1 MLRTVLL
8 ATPRLLEGRPVEDVK
23 RLGGSAAFSVGRLVS
38 ENPVLS
44 AASQPPSE
52 GHILPTGDLGLVWA
66 SDIVV
71 VAHYS

>member
-1 MLRTVLL
+1 M
-8 ATPRLLEGRPVEDVK
+8 EDVK
-23 RLGGSAAFSVGRLVS
+23 RLGGSSLFRSRLLS

-44 AASQPPSE
+44 AASLHLPKD
-52 GHILPTGDLGLVWA
+52 IYYRPTGDLGLVWA